1 MFKLKTICFLT
12 VSIMLTVHIAYAE
25 TLTVGSHAIRYS
37 APEGYIEVNKIDNK
51 NETDDYYVLFFT
63 ELYKSAGASF
73 VSLFMKKEYH
83 EILDSNK
90 PLVEYA
96 TIFYI
101 NAFADTFLSDA
112 DFLLLK
118 KEIKSTFSQKANT
131 IDLNGI
137 NITVSDQAIL
147 KDESTI
153 FSFSQISVNND
164 DQTDALF
171 SVTTMVNIE
180 GLVLSIAYT
189 RQVESQADIDATLSS
204 SDFFFNNLNLKPVKS
219 RRPAPGATSAVD
231 GLNQVAGPLLL
242 ILVGVTSV
250 MMLVLGVL
258 FFFLNRNK
266 EK

>member
-12 VSIMLTVHIAYAE
+12 VSIMLTAHIAYAE

-51 NETDDYYVLFFT
+51 NETDDHYVLLFT
-63 ELYKSAGASF
+63 ELYKSARSSF

-118 KEIKSTFSQKANT
+118 KEIKSTFSQVDT
-131 IDLNGI
+131 MDSNGI
-137 NITVSDQAIL
+137 NITVSDQTVL

-153 FSFSQISVNND
+153 FSFSHISVNND
-164 DQTDALF
+164 EQTNAVF
-171 SVTTMVNIE
+171 TVTTMVNIE
-180 GLVLSIAYT
+180 GTVLSIAYT
-189 RQVESQADIDATLSS
+189 RQIESQADIDATLSK

-258 FFFLNRNK
+258 FFFQNRNK